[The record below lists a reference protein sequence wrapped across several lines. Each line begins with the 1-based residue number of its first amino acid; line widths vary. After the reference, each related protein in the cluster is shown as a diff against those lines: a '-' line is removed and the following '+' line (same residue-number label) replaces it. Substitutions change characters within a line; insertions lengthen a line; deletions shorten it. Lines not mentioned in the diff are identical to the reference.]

1 MSARI
6 FAVAALL
13 VLTSIH
19 ARAQDTATY
28 TLTPAAAE
36 RFVRATQQLAASGA
50 APNLQGGANPFD
62 LTPLKAAL
70 DGTPAAGQALVG
82 AGLSSSEYV
91 AFMGAA
97 MAAMMVGQMEAAG
110 MRGML
115 PPGVTA
121 RPSQQNIDFM
131 IANPDLFARAMQ
143 PGAPAAASASRAGAA
158 EDEALPMP
166 AAIGAV
172 LPSSI
177 LARLTS
183 LDEITDGT
191 DCTLGDAAAAVAS
204 EMNKVRAQQGDY
216 YGNPGDRGLA
226 RTAAEG
232 AVLER
237 TSDSTLMICGLEE
250 SNGVA
255 SATALAA
262 ADAARRERAG
272 RIAAEQEKA
281 WNACP
286 GIPGGKEPACEQA
299 VERDAARRLHDSE
312 RQFLAA
318 TAPLFARRLA
328 VVKEC
333 TAQRE
338 ALLRDARAADVRGAN
353 VLDVLQVLSVA
364 WERAQPLPLEWQGIC
379 ENAQRA
385 LIE

>member
-1 MSARI
+1 MPARLLAI
-6 FAVAALL
+6 AALL
-13 VLTSIH
+13 ALTAIHAGAQDAATYALTSSS
-19 ARAQDTATY
+19 
-28 TLTPAAAE
+28 AE
-36 RFVRATQQLAASGA
+36 KFVRATQRLAASGA
-50 APNLQGGANPFD
+50 APNLQGGANPLD
-62 LTPLKAAL
+62 LAPLKTAI
-70 DGTPAAGQALVG
+70 DSTPAAREALAG
-82 AGLSSSEYV
+82 AEISSSEYV

-97 MAAMMVGQMEAAG
+97 IAAMMVGQMEAAG

-131 IANPDLFARAMQ
+131 VANPDLFARAMQ
-143 PGAPAAASASRAGAA
+143 PGAPTAASPARAGAA
-158 EDEALPMP
+158 DDEALPLP

-177 LARLTS
+177 LARITS
-183 LDEITDGT
+183 LHEITDRT
-191 DCTLGDAAAAVAS
+191 DCTLGDAAATVAA
-204 EMNKVRAQQGDY
+204 EMNKVRAQQNDH

-237 TSDSTLMICGLEE
+237 TSDSALITCGLEE
-250 SNGVA
+250 GNGVA
-255 SATALAA
+255 SASALAA

-272 RIAAEQEKA
+272 RIADEQEQA

-286 GIPGGKEPACEQA
+286 GIPGGKEPACERA
-299 VERDAARRLHDSE
+299 VEQDAARKRHDSE

-318 TAPLFARRLA
+318 AAPLFARRLA
-328 VVKEC
+328 VVQDC

-364 WERAQPLPLEWQGIC
+364 WERAQPLPLEWQAIC
-379 ENAQRA
+379 ENAQQA